1 MKAAF
6 SYAPPDVASPQDAVP
21 ATEAELA
28 ARIRDGDRAAEAELY
43 RRLAPRV
50 RLFGLRH
57 LRDAAAA
64 DDLVQD
70 VLLMTMD
77 SLRAG
82 RVRAEDRLVSF
93 VLGSC
98 RRMAA
103 DRRRAAA
110 RRERLLERFAGDLVP
125 APAAPP
131 ERLDLDRL
139 ERCLRALPERERSV
153 VVASF
158 YEERPSEEIASA
170 LGVGAGNLRVVR
182 HRALGRLRRCME
194 APS

>member
-1 MKAAF
+1 VARTESTDPAGDAA
-6 SYAPPDVASPQDAVP
+6 
-21 ATEAELA
+21 LA
-28 ARIRDGDRAAEAELY
+28 ARVRTGDGAAEAELF

-50 RLFGLRH
+50 RLYGLRH
-57 LRDAAAA
+57 LRDPAAA

-82 RVRAEDRLVSF
+82 RVREEERLVSF

-103 DRRRAAA
+103 DRRRGER
-110 RRERLLERFAGDLVP
+110 RRERLLERYAGDLVP
-125 APAAPP
+125 APADIRAP
-131 ERLDLDRL
+131 LDLDRL

-158 YEERPSEEIASA
+158 YEERPSGDIASA
-170 LGVGAGNLRVVR
+170 LGLSAANLRVVR

-194 APS
+194 VPS

>member
-1 MKAAF
+1 MDDSRGLRAA
-6 SYAPPDVASPQDAVP
+6 SDG
-21 ATEAELA
+21 ELA
-28 ARIRDGDRAAEAELY
+28 RRVAAREGDAPLAEGELC
-43 RRLAPRV
+43 RRLGPRV
-50 RLFGLRH
+50 RLYGLRH
-57 LRDAAAA
+57 LRDEAAA

-103 DRRRAAA
+103 DRRRGAR

-125 APAAPP
+125 APPQTAAP
-131 ERLDLDRL
+131 LDLDRL
-139 ERCLRALPERERSV
+139 ERCLAALPERDRSV
-153 VVASF
+153 VVAGF
-158 YEERPSEEIASA
+158 YEERSSGEVASA
-170 LGVGAGNLRVVR
+170 LGLSPANVRVVR

-194 APS
+194 TAS